1 MIVSEGSSPLPSLP
15 RLFSILRRRKY
26 VLAVPVMAGLA
37 FGIVSYAH
45 APQSYVSEAVLVLD
59 TRRIQVLPTESVV
72 SPLPQDSP
80 VLRTELD
87 LIGSRLMASKVIER
101 LEAEG
106 VAIRLD
112 PPRRGLVMALVESA
126 LGLFA
131 ANAGPADGQEVVST
145 EQRAK
150 IDWLLSNLRVSNDGR
165 SYTIFISFQ
174 APDPAYAAKIA
185 NAFATAYLDHQIAAK
200 QAAMQRVSDWLG
212 EAVAGLRA
220 QLEASERAAEDFRQK
235 AGLVETNGTT
245 LQAQRVAALNAE
257 LVATRS
263 ELAGATARL
272 QIVRASAEG
281 EGLPASLDVFNSA
294 AIQNLRA
301 DQLRLERRINEL
313 STSGATR
320 SRQLVALRSELDAIE
335 RQIADEVDRIVESLS
350 NEIAV
355 ARRKEESLE
364 KALEE
369 AQRELSEANHAE
381 VVMAQLER
389 EANANKTIYESYL
402 VRYKQT
408 IEQDGIIAP
417 EAQIISFAE
426 PATARVSPRLST
438 WLLFGLGLGGSVGL
452 AGVVLREATDRRA
465 RFAETLETA
474 TGMPILAVVPRLG
487 WMSPKR
493 VLRRASDPTSRFGEA
508 ISGLRLAL
516 PVAPRHGQSLCVAFT
531 SALAGEGKT
540 TLALALARAAAAAGI
555 NTVVVDANFY
565 HPMVEKVLGAS
576 ADAYLDEALG
586 RKRLVSELVQED
598 PKSGL
603 RFIAAR
609 PVTGKPDLFASGTLG
624 FLLSEL
630 KRSYQLVIVDTPD
643 LERASDA
650 FAIARAA
657 DRVLFVV
664 QFARAPVRQTAAA
677 IGNMAEC
684 ARQPDGIVLNQV
696 STAYYAEISEHFP
709 HSPAPGKAA
718 PVVIHAA

>member
-1 MIVSEGSSPLPSLP
+1 MIVSEGSSAMPSLP

-26 VLAVPVMAGLA
+26 VLAVPIMAGLA

-59 TRRIQVLPTESVV
+59 SRRIQVLPTESVV

-87 LIGSRLMASKVIER
+87 LIGSRLIASKVVER

-106 VAIRLD
+106 VAIRHHQA
-112 PPRRGLVMALVESA
+112 RRGLMMALLESA

-131 ANAGPADGQEVVST
+131 ANAGPAEGSEIGST

-150 IDWLLSNLRVSNDGR
+150 VDWLLSNLRVSNDGR

-174 APDPAYAAKIA
+174 APDPAYAARIA
-185 NAFATAYLDHQIAAK
+185 NAFATAYLEHQIAAK

-212 EAVAGLRA
+212 EAVVGLRA
-220 QLEASERAAEDFRQK
+220 QLEASERAAEDFRQN
-235 AGLVETNGTT
+235 AGLVEMNGTT

-272 QIVRASAEG
+272 QIVRASSAG
-281 EGLPASLDVFNSA
+281 EALPASLDIFNSA
-294 AIQNLRA
+294 TIQNLRA

-313 STSGATR
+313 SVSGATR
-320 SRQLVALRSELDAIE
+320 SRQLAALRSELSAIE
-335 RQIADEVDRIVESLS
+335 RQIAVEVERIVESLS

-355 ARRKEESLE
+355 TRRKEESLK
-364 KALEE
+364 KALAE

-381 VVMAQLER
+381 VAMAQLKR
-389 EANANKTIYESYL
+389 EANANRTIYESYL

-417 EAQIISFAE
+417 EAQIISLAE

-452 AGVVLREATDRRA
+452 AGVVLREATDRRP
-465 RFAETLETA
+465 RFAERLETV
-474 TGMPILAVVPRLG
+474 TGLPILAVVPRLG
-487 WMSPKR
+487 WMSPR
-493 VLRRASDPTSRFGEA
+493 RALRRASDPTSSFGEA
-508 ISGLRLAL
+508 ISGLRLCL

-540 TLALALARAAAAAGI
+540 ALALALARAAAAAGI
-555 NTVVVDANFY
+555 NTVIVDGNLH
-565 HPMVEKVLGAS
+565 HPMVEKALGAS
-576 ADAYLDEALG
+576 AGAYLDEALC
-586 RKRLVSELVQED
+586 RKRLVAELVQED
-598 PKSGL
+598 QKTGL
-603 RFIAAR
+603 HFIAAR
-609 PVTGKPDLFASGTLG
+609 PVLGKQDLFASGALS

-630 KRSYQLVIVDTPD
+630 KRSFQLVIIDTPD

-650 FAIARAA
+650 FAIARVA

-664 QFARAPVRQTAAA
+664 QFARAHVRQTAAA
-677 IGNMAEC
+677 VGNMAEC
-684 ARQPDGIVLNQV
+684 ARMPDGIVLNQV
-696 STAYYAEISEHFP
+696 STAFYAEISERFP
-709 HSPAPGKAA
+709 HPPAQGKAK
-718 PVVIHAA
+718 PVAIHAA